1 MSLTLRTLPSL
12 LTDCVLV
19 GHEKRA
25 DVVWTP
31 RQWFA
36 MCIHMLNENVAN
48 FFLKLYRD
56 KNGQPK
62 FSKAFKHDVTK
73 WIEWSW
79 RSITG
84 KAKTLVAIGF
94 YPTNGERKSRWAALD
109 FDAHGGNTGR
119 ARDFALK
126 AFAYLYQQPQLYV
139 VLTTSAGDP
148 QRTGY
153 HLFVFSREFYPCE
166 DWTLLLKQVA
176 AQIGAPIEDGI
187 CEIFPNEFRGIGK
200 ALRAPGTCNVKNS
213 ECGLIVHETL
223 TRGLFALPSG
233 EDKESI
239 ALYLLGEPRG
249 KNYPSSSNNELFRGE
264 HGEWATLF
272 AISAPSTRHQKLL
285 KLVGTAFFQA
295 GKSVVRKNAEF
306 QHREA
311 SPTPTATLTEHLTE
325 FEEAWAG
332 MERKWL
338 SDLSRTERQKFECI
352 TTDTERDAFRILRNW
367 SQTTKPDFKVH
378 CESLGRRLPM
388 SARGAAKLRRKF
400 CDIGILRQTAQYVPQ
415 KLCARFEWTAGAEPK
430 RHQSTFI
437 SPSQWNGD
445 PGDARLEK
453 EALTQ

>member
-1 MSLTLRTLPSL
+1 MSLALRTLPSL

-56 KNGQPK
+56 ENGQPK

-84 KAKTLVAIGF
+84 KAEALVAIGF
-94 YPTNGERKSRWAALD
+94 YPTNAERKSRWAAMD
-109 FDAHGGNTGR
+109 FDAHDGNTAR

-126 AFAYLYQQPQLYV
+126 AFAFLYQQPQLYV
-139 VLTTSAGDP
+139 VLATSAGDL

-200 ALRAPGTCNVKNS
+200 ALRAPGTWNPKTGD
-213 ECGLIVHETL
+213 CGLILHQTL
-223 TRGLFALPSG
+223 TQCVTALPSG

-249 KNYPSSSNNELFRGE
+249 KNYPSS
-264 HGEWATLF
+264 
-272 AISAPSTRHQKLL
+272 PSSEFSG
-285 KLVGTAFFQA
+285 VSTANGQPF
-295 GKSVVRKNAEF
+295 
-306 QHREA
+306 
-311 SPTPTATLTEHLTE
+311 
-325 FEEAWAG
+325 
-332 MERKWL
+332 
-338 SDLSRTERQKFECI
+338 
-352 TTDTERDAFRILRNW
+352 
-367 SQTTKPDFKVH
+367 SQ
-378 CESLGRRLPM
+378 
-388 SARGAAKLRRKF
+388 SARRVHDVKNCSNWLARRSFRQANRWHEKTRSFSTAKLPRLRRQYSRNTSLN
-400 CDIGILRQTAQYVPQ
+400 LRRPGRAWS
-415 KLCARFEWTAGAEPK
+415 E
-430 RHQSTFI
+430 
-437 SPSQWNGD
+437 NG
-445 PGDARLEK
+445 
-453 EALTQ
+453 

>member
-1 MSLTLRTLPSL
+1 MSLSLRQLPTL

-36 MCIHMLNENVAN
+36 MCIHMLNGNVAN

-56 KNGQPK
+56 KDGQPK
-62 FSKAFKHDVTK
+62 FSKAFKHDVIK

-84 KAKTLVAIGF
+84 KAKALVAIGF
-94 YPTNGERKSRWAALD
+94 YPTNAERKSRWAEMD
-109 FDAHGGNTGR
+109 FDAHDGNTAR
-119 ARDFALK
+119 ARDFALR
-126 AFAYLYQQPQLYV
+126 AFALLYQQPQLYV
-139 VLTTSAGDP
+139 ALTTSAGDP

-153 HLFVFSREFYPCE
+153 HLFVFSREFCACE

-200 ALRAPGTCNVKNS
+200 ALRAPGTRNLKTA

-223 TRGLFALPSG
+223 SKGLFALSVG

-249 KNYPSSSNNELFRGE
+249 KNFPSSPSSEVFKGE
-264 HGEWATLF
+264 HGGWATLF
-272 AISAPSTRHQKLL
+272 AVTAPFSRHQKLL
-285 KLVGTAFFQA
+285 KLVGTAFLQA
-295 GKSVVRKNAEF
+295 GKSVARKNAEL

-311 SPTPTATLTEHLTE
+311 RPVPVATLYEHLAE
-325 FEEAWAG
+325 FDQAWSG
-332 MERKWL
+332 WESKWKEKLSHMER
-338 SDLSRTERQKFECI
+338 EKFEALW
-352 TTDTERDAFRILRNW
+352 TETERDAFRLVRNW
-367 SQTTKPDFKVH
+367 SQTDSPDFYAS
-378 CESLGRRLPM
+378 CESLGARLGI
-388 SARGAAKLRRKF
+388 SLRGASKLRRKF
-400 CDIGILRQTAQYVPQ
+400 CDIGILRQTAPHVPH
-415 KLCARFEWTAGAEPK
+415 KLCARFEWTAAAEPK
-430 RHQSTFI
+430 RQQSALI
-437 SPSQWNGD
+437 SPQQWNGD
-445 PGDARLEK
+445 PGDVRSK
-453 EALTQ
+453 RRKG